1 MPLGGYVNIPR
12 GGGAGNLKSIL
23 GQMPQ
28 GAELTPL
35 QRMRMSSPAG
45 GPPGFGFQG
54 QGQGGGEMPMPGG
67 TGQPQIQDI
76 IRMILSRRGG

>member
-12 GGGAGNLKSIL
+12 GGGVGNLKSIL

-28 GAELTPL
+28 SAELTPL

-45 GPPGFGFQG
+45 GPPGFGF